1 MIVLYSLILALG
13 MLVDNAVVIVE
24 NIYRQFQEGKNLMQA
39 AKEAT
44 AEVGPAVI
52 VSTATT
58 LMAFLPLMFWGG
70 FVGEF
75 MKYLPITLIITLS
88 SSLFV
93 GLLINPVVAA
103 TFLRLDQKQGRRI
116 GDRFLKWLSSGYE
129 RTLSRLMDSGK
140 RRFGFLSLI
149 AAAWIGMLVLFAVFN
164 HGVEFF
170 PSTDPAQIYV
180 ELEAPL
186 GTRLD
191 VSDQTVRV
199 VEQRI
204 ANTSD
209 MENYVADVGTSSNF
223 FDFGTNGG
231 TPHHSQITIDLRDMR
246 DRQQNSFV
254 TLEQVRETVQGI
266 PGVRIDVSRPEMGP
280 PTGRAVE
287 IQLKGEDFAVL
298 NTMSQEI
305 MKTIEET
312 PGMAKLEDDYQK
324 GKPELRINIDHR
336 KAALHGLSTTQ
347 IASTIRTAVNG
358 TEASEYRVGTDE
370 YDIVVQFDQDYRQ
383 NYTDLLNLTVFHE
396 GQHLPLAN
404 FATIELA
411 TGLSTVNHVD
421 GDRVVTI
428 TADAIGRSSAEV
440 LAETKSRMK
449 NYLPPEGYA
458 LSYAGQ
464 DVEQKESQA
473 FLIKAFGLA
482 VLLIFLLL
490 VTQFNSITLPVVIM
504 ITVLLS
510 FFGVFFGLLITFKPF
525 GIIMTGVGVISLA
538 GVVVNNAI
546 VLVDYTQRLRA
557 WGLSKKEAI
566 IRAGK
571 TRLRPVL
578 LTAITTILGLIPL
591 TMGITIDFIG
601 LFTGNF
607 RNFVQFGN
615 ESAQWW
621 SGMGVVVIFG
631 LLFATVLTLVVV
643 PVTYYILSDFLS
655 DLGKRLR
662 GKKAKE
668 VQNGNGAEEMY
679 A

>member
-1 MIVLYSLILALG
+1 MVSEYDLLLAEVNWQNTIPDRIKARRNFELALND
-13 MLVDNAVVIVE
+13 LKI
-24 NIYRQFQEGKNLMQA
+24 L
-39 AKEAT
+39 
-44 AEVGPAVI
+44 
-52 VSTATT
+52 
-58 LMAFLPLMFWGG
+58 
-70 FVGEF
+70 
-75 MKYLPITLIITLS
+75 
-88 SSLFV
+88 V
-93 GLLINPVVAA
+93 GL
-103 TFLRLDQKQGRRI
+103 
-116 GDRFLKWLSSGYE
+116 
-129 RTLSRLMDSGK
+129 
-140 RRFGFLSLI
+140 SLEEEVD
-149 AAAWIGMLVLFAVFN
+149 LV
-164 HGVEFF
+164 E
-170 PSTDPAQIYV
+170 S
-180 ELEAPL
+180 LEAPL

-191 VSDQTVRV
+191 VSDRTVHS

-209 MENYVADVGTSSNF
+209 MENYMADVGTSSNF

-305 MKTIEET
+305 MKTIEDI
-312 PGMAKLEDDYQK
+312 PGMAKLEDDYEK
-324 GKPELRINIDHR
+324 GRPELRIDIDRR
-336 KAALHGLSTTQ
+336 KAALQGLSTAQ
-347 IASTIRTAVNG
+347 IAGTIGTAVNG
-358 TEASEYRVGTDE
+358 TEASKYRMGTDE
-370 YDIVVQFDQDYRQ
+370 YDIVVRFDQDYRQ

-404 FATIELA
+404 FATIGLG
-411 TGLSTVNHVD
+411 TGLRTVNHVD

-440 LAETKSRMK
+440 LAETKNRVK

-464 DVEQKESQA
+464 DVEQKDSQA

-490 VTQFNSITLPVVIM
+490 VTQFNSISLPVVIM

-510 FFGVFFGLLITFKPF
+510 FLGVFFGLLVTFKPF
-525 GIIMTGVGVISLA
+525 GIIMTGV
-538 GVVVNNAI
+538 
-546 VLVDYTQRLRA
+546 
-557 WGLSKKEAI
+557 
-566 IRAGK
+566 
-571 TRLRPVL
+571 
-578 LTAITTILGLIPL
+578 
-591 TMGITIDFIG
+591 
-601 LFTGNF
+601 
-607 RNFVQFGN
+607 
-615 ESAQWW
+615 
-621 SGMGVVVIFG
+621 VVIFG
-631 LLFATVLTLVVV
+631 LLLATVLTLVVV
-643 PVTYYILSDFLS
+643 PVMYYILSDFFS

-662 GKKAKE
+662 GKKDKE
-668 VQNGNGAEEMY
+668 VQNGSGVGEMY